1 MLVVVPSVE
10 VGVVAEE
17 MEADGDFGFLEGAGE
32 AEDAGVK

>member
-10 VGVVAEE
+10 VGVVAVVAEV
-17 MEADGDFGFLEGAGE
+17 DGDFGFLEGAGE